1 MGGILQRRIKLILL
15 FPIFIFI
22 FIVGWALYVA
32 GDKRGSKNAAPS
44 EQRGDSSLGEFSYGS
59 EVEIGLIEE
68 VLEEH
73 LDD

>member
-1 MGGILQRRIKLILL
+1 MQRRIKLILL

-22 FIVGWALYVA
+22 FFVGWALYVA

-44 EQRGDSSLGEFSYGS
+44 AQRGDSGLGESYYGS

-68 VLEEH
+68 VLAEH